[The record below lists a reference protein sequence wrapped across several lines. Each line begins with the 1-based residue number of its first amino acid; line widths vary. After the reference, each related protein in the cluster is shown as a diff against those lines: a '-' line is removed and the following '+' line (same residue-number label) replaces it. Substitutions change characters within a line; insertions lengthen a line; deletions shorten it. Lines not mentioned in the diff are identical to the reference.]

1 VKKAADLADLV
12 ARLAAGEIV
21 PLDDSVWTA
30 VADRFT
36 VKERI
41 ETGLSGRILLVRWPM
56 PGARKKG
63 WALVEDPAPRE
74 KVVRPLA
81 DEAEA
86 RALIADRLAAYERMW
101 DG

>member
-1 VKKAADLADLV
+1 MKKATSFKALV

-21 PLDDSVWTA
+21 PVDEVKWDAMKDGVTVVDDIDTA
-30 VADRFT
+30 M
-36 VKERI
+36 
-41 ETGLSGRILLVRWPM
+41 SGRILLVRWP
-56 PGARKKG
+56 GEKQNG
-63 WALVEDPAPRE
+63 WAIVEDPAPRL
-74 KVVRPLA
+74 KVVRPLN